1 MPNFATDGTIGANFY
16 RTRESA
22 FFNPDFALGR
32 SVPATGGTRYVY
44 VKAVNAIASGGYA
57 TVDSAS
63 LAYASASAGGDYVA
77 DTAFKAGDYGW
88 LRRAAGEAAVYSSP
102 GSNAPLIA
110 YFGDSIPASFSSQD
124 TALVTAHYVYSP
136 ATWVQMLM
144 KHGVRTRSDLIF
156 ATAGHTTANS
166 LARVDEVIASDADVV
181 VVNCVTNDLGNIS
194 ASQTKQNLNDIW
206 DRLTAAGKVVI
217 SIPILSRGLDTQ
229 ATRDAM
235 YELMDWH
242 RRQRF
247 SNRRN
252 FYVADPNLEWAD
264 PASASGDPKTYL
276 SYDRLHPR
284 GKGNYFYAKPIAA
297 ILSLL
302 YPQPFNPGM
311 TSVADVWS
319 ADNPSGN
326 LLPGGMM
333 SGAPAIS
340 GSGGPSF
347 SGTMP
352 DNVTISA
359 SAGSGGTITSITV
372 AGAAVTMGDGTGG
385 YQITIGGTG
394 TGSSASPGTC
404 VLITQTV
411 TSLASKLAI
420 GDVLEGA
427 VHRVE
432 CDAGAVNIAGVRLR
446 LRSTEGSVYDRY
458 DAWDTIADE
467 IPPEAANWS
476 LRTPT
481 RTLSAVPSALTLA
494 VWISFRNQSAASFTG
509 VIRIGRMTL
518 RKVI

>member
-1 MPNFATDGTIGANFY
+1 
-16 RTRESA
+16 
-22 FFNPDFALGR
+22 
-32 SVPATGGTRYVY
+32 
-44 VKAVNAIASGGYA
+44 
-57 TVDSAS
+57 
-63 LAYASASAGGDYVA
+63 VA
-77 DTAFKAGDYGW
+77 
-88 LRRAAGEAAVYSSP
+88 
-102 GSNAPLIA
+102 
-110 YFGDSIPASFSSQD
+110 
-124 TALVTAHYVYSP
+124 
-136 ATWVQMLM
+136 
-144 KHGVRTRSDLIF
+144 
-156 ATAGHTTANS
+156 
-166 LARVDEVIASDADVV
+166 EVAASDADVV
-181 VVNCVTNDLGNIS
+181 VVNCVTNDLTNLT
-194 ASQTKQNLNDIW
+194 AAETKSNLNAIW
-206 DRLTAAGKVVI
+206 DYLTDAGKVVI
-217 SIPILSRGLDTQ
+217 SIPVLSRGLDTQ

-252 FYVADPNLEWAD
+252 FYVADPNLEWCD
-264 PASASGDPKTYL
+264 PASATGDPKTYY

-284 GKGNYFYAKPIAA
+284 GKGNYFYAKPIAS
-297 ILSLL
+297 ILNLL

-311 TSVADVWS
+311 TSIADVWS
-319 ADNPSGN
+319 AENPTGN

-333 SGAPAIS
+333 SGASAIS
-340 GSGGPSF
+340 GSGGPTF

-352 DNVTISA
+352 DNVTITA
-359 SAGSGGTITSITV
+359 SAGTGGTITSITV

-394 TGSSASPGTC
+394 TGSSASPGTG

-427 VHRVE
+427 VHRIE
-432 CDAGAVNIAGVRLR
+432 CDASSVNIAGVRLR
-446 LRSTEGSVYDRY
+446 LRSTEGGTTYDRF

-467 IPPEAANWS
+467 LPGEAANWS

-481 RTLSAVPSALTLA
+481 RTLSAVPSALTLT